1 MYEINQSSRPNNEMS
16 KLVEQGLALL
26 QTHDRALASA
36 FLVRRGIPFSV
47 IVRVL
52 SDPPERR
59 RTARARSLERPEWKA

>member
-16 KLVEQGLALL
+16 KVVEQGLALA

-59 RTARARSLERPEWKA
+59 RTARARHVDRPEWKA

>member
-1 MYEINQSSRPNNEMS
+1 MYELKQSSRPNNEMS
-16 KLVEQGLALL
+16 KIVEQGLALL
-26 QTHDRALASA
+26 KTHDRALASA
-36 FLVRRGIPFSV
+36 FLLRRGVPFSV